1 VTQLEVQLNLIEV
14 ERPDVFERPVSLQR
28 VRREPALETIVVR
41 GFRQG
46 CGGAEKGETARNPGC
61 RAQRWV
67 VEVLDEQV
75 PQG

>member
-1 VTQLEVQLNLIEV
+1 MRQK
-14 ERPDVFERPVSLQR
+14 RSWCGVS
-28 VRREPALETIVVR
+28 AR
-41 GFRQG
+41 G
-46 CGGAEKGETARNPGC
+46 GGAEKGETARNPGC